1 MISSPWAML
10 MTFIRP
16 NENVSPMAISRRIE
30 PRLTALKPCESQ
42 MDKLF
47 PPPRVDQT
55 KTVKG
60 RPRLFLEAA
69 LMNTVWLLLLLLH
82 ELGAPG
88 VRLQVRVGLD
98 RSRRGR

>member
-16 NENVSPMAISRRIE
+16 NENVRPMAMSSRIE

-60 RPRLFLEAA
+60 RHRLFLDAGLSSTA
-69 LMNTVWLLLLLLH
+69 GYFFFSFTNS
-82 ELGAPG
+82 APQG
-88 VRLQVRVGLD
+88 
-98 RSRRGR
+98 